1 MTLKAASGSIETRQ
15 ADMMHGTSVFHE
27 QMSRNSLEAL
37 FRALRL
43 SKTLQP
49 VKRRPLNEVQL
60 SNMIEDFTSHFAVA
74 YATNSAND

>member
-1 MTLKAASGSIETRQ
+1 MTLKAASGSIDTRQ

-37 FRALRL
+37 LRALRL

-49 VKRRPLNEVQL
+49 TKRNQL
-60 SNMIEDFTSHFAVA
+60 KKGSIFNHDL
-74 YATNSAND
+74 